1 MTDIALNFKRVSQM
15 PSSGNYEQG
24 CVYFDDTTHL
34 LWVAKSTTAIECY
47 SGLRDVEWES
57 STNILRFTDA
67 NGSAVNIDFSEIVT
81 EDMFSALLTSLG
93 MVKKGNGY
101 AFDASSNGI
110 PDTSY
115 LTDASTVKGA
125 LKALDAQI
133 HAVATAAGVVSIG
146 GASGAIT
153 LKNNGT
159 DNGDINLTMRHN
171 ELCADIV
178 GLGTAAYTNSSAYD
192 ASGAAATV
200 QTTIMG
206 TAGDPS
212 TSKTIYGLDA
222 KIDAIKS
229 DSSISMI
236 EAAGS
241 GDVLKTYTI
250 KQGNTSVGT
259 INIPKDFLVKSG
271 TVEEVTTAG
280 EPYAGAVVGDKY
292 LDFVVNT
299 YDSTTGESS
308 HIYIP
313 VGDLVDVYD
322 GSVGTTITV
331 SVDSNNHISAEINTG
346 SVSTTMLDTSVQT
359 ALNKANTAVQ
369 SVSGETAVAN
379 SSYVA
384 VSVEASTNSTT
395 KAVTLTS
402 HANVTTHDVSTATNA
417 SDGLATAY
425 DVQQYVQT
433 YVGEIMRWAQFDNA

>member
-1 MTDIALNFKRVSQM
+1 MTDIALNFKRVSQL
-15 PSSGNYEQG
+15 PSTFEQG
-24 CVYFDDTTHL
+24 CVYFVDSTHL
-34 LWVAKSTTAIECY
+34 LYVAKTQSTVECY

-57 STNILRFTDA
+57 STNILRFTNA
-67 NGSAVNIDFSEIVT
+67 NGSPVSIDFSEIVT

-101 AFDASSNGI
+101 AFDANSTGI

-115 LTDASTVKGA
+115 LTNASTVKEA

-133 HAVATAAGVVSIG
+133 HAVSAAAGVVSIG

-153 LKNNGT
+153 LQNGGT
-159 DNGDINLTMRHN
+159 DNGDINLTMSGN
-171 ELCADIV
+171 QLQASIF

-192 ASGAAATV
+192 VSGAAATV

-206 TAGDPS
+206 TADDPS
-212 TSKTIYGLDA
+212 TSKTIHGLDA

-229 DSSISMI
+229 DSSLSIS
-236 EAAGS
+236 ESAGS
-241 GDVLKTYTI
+241 GDVLKVYTLT
-250 KQGNTSVGT
+250 QGGTTVGN

-271 TVEEVTTAG
+271 TVEEVETAD
-280 EPYAGAVVGDKY
+280 EPYSGAVVGDKY

-299 YDSTTGESS
+299 YDATTGASS

-313 VGDLVDVYD
+313 VKDLTDVYT
-322 GSVGTTITV
+322 GGNTTTINVSVG
-331 SVDSNNHISAEINTG
+331 SNNQITASINTG
-346 SVSTTMLDTSVQT
+346 SVSTELLDTSVQT

-395 KAVTLTS
+395 NAVTLTS

-433 YVGEIMRWAQFDNA
+433 YVGEMMRWAQFDA

>member
-1 MTDIALNFKRVSQM
+1 MTDIALNFKRVSQL
-15 PSSGNYEQG
+15 PSSFEQG
-24 CVYFDDTTHL
+24 CVYFEDSTHL
-34 LWVAKSTTAIECY
+34 LYVAKTNSTVECY

-101 AFDASSNGI
+101 AFDANSTGI

-115 LTDASTVKGA
+115 LTNASTVKDA

-133 HAVATAAGVVSIG
+133 HAVSTAAGVVSIG

-153 LKNNGT
+153 LQNGGT
-159 DNGDINLTMRHN
+159 DNGDINLTMAGN
-171 ELCADIV
+171 QLQAAIV

-192 ASGAAATV
+192 VSGAAATV

-212 TSKTIYGLDA
+212 TEKTIHGLDA

-229 DSSISMI
+229 DSSLSIS
-236 EAAGS
+236 ESAGS
-241 GDVLKTYTI
+241 GDVLKVYTLT
-250 KQGNTSVGT
+250 QGGTTVGN

-271 TVEEVTTAG
+271 EVKTVTTAG
-280 EPYAGAVVGDKY
+280 QPYSGAVVGDKY
-292 LDFVVNT
+292 IDFVVNT
-299 YDSTTGESS
+299 YDTTSGSGTDT

-313 VGDLVDVYD
+313 VNDLVDAYD

-331 SVDSNNHISAEINTG
+331 SVSNNNEISAEINTG

-395 KAVTLTS
+395 NAVTLTS

-433 YVGEIMRWAQFDNA
+433 YVGKMMRWAQFDN